1 MVVRYIDHDDSD
13 VKHGGKK
20 VEHGMRLSK
29 TKLGRLLPENISAV
43 ESMTLG

>member
-20 VEHGMRLSK
+20 VEHGRLSK